1 MSFFYYALSWDRNQ
15 ISCFGQRIS
24 GMFCVSFSLK
34 VKRTKIEI
42 GIWFRRILV
51 SFQCICTDD
60 KSALRKNNH
69 LQVRGGNF
77 NRDIFIK
84 SLSVGR
90 VPMHYINFR
99 TTYNVIIKMTI
110 LLIPISLPCDI
121 KQSITDHSFYIKIQ
135 RFWVSCILRIKTCLF
150 VP

>member
-1 MSFFYYALSWDRNQ
+1 MEVSEFQKTRNFASSLSFIQMIANSIYLLKSKTSQKYDTIRFRFNCLDSIQIKQLSFFYYALSWDRNQ

-90 VPMHYINFR
+90 VPM
-99 TTYNVIIKMTI
+99 
-110 LLIPISLPCDI
+110 
-121 KQSITDHSFYIKIQ
+121 Q
-135 RFWVSCILRIKTCLF
+135 
-150 VP
+150 